1 MGINLDEA
9 TLRQIVRSVIEQ
21 MGGAQGAQQCR
32 CGGAAPA
39 IVHSTPMNGIFPDAK
54 SAAEA
59 AFDGYKQ
66 LTVGGKTSVSDIR
79 ATIGEA
85 LGDKLPEIDKI
96 SGSND
101 WSTFGWVY
109 KTGDTYALLKAADV
123 IDAEKLSA
131 VDGVVT
137 LYGCVKSNWIGPY

>member
-9 TLRQIVRSVIEQ
+9 ALRQIVRGVIEQ

-66 LTVGGKTSVSDIR
+66 LCKGGFEARKAVVDIV
-79 ATIGEA
+79 
-85 LGDKLPEIDKI
+85 LFFI
-96 SGSND
+96 S
-101 WSTFGWVY
+101 FQIQREFVY
-109 KTGDTYALLKAADV
+109 KKTA
-123 IDAEKLSA
+123 
-131 VDGVVT
+131 
-137 LYGCVKSNWIGPY
+137 